1 MIYTDRSLNQTGAW
15 RLTPIAVAI
24 CSLGLFSLPAQAAP
38 QGGVLRAGV
47 AAIAQTGAT
56 TRIEQ
61 RSDRAVIDW
70 RSFSIGARETVQ
82 FKQPS
87 TTSAT
92 LNRVTGEQIS
102 AILGRLNANGQIVLV
117 NPHGILFGQGAQINV
132 GSLIASTANLSTPD
146 FMAGRLNFNQPGQPG
161 AEIINQGTLSA
172 ADGGLIALVAPH
184 VRNDGLIQARLGKIL
199 LGAGDTYTLDLY
211 GDGLIKLA
219 LSDEQHD
226 RLITHTGKSTADGG
240 HIILITAP
248 AAKTVLD
255 QIINLSG
262 TLQADS
268 VAHQAGRIV
277 LLAPGGRLDL
287 SGSASAQGPHAG
299 QRGGTIEILGD
310 RLHLAGSARLDAS
323 GHSGGGTLHI
333 GGAYQG
339 QGDTY
344 RAQTTTVD
352 AGAQLNA
359 DATSTG
365 SGGEVIVWADG
376 HTAYAG
382 QISARG
388 GAQGGDGGRV
398 EVSGKGA
405 LDFQG
410 SVDAGAPHGAAGN
423 LLLDPAY
430 LTIGLAEASL
440 ISRVLRTG
448 TSTTLAADIDINVNA
463 SIDGRGRRRGGG
475 LTFSAGHDININDF
489 IVTDNGLINL
499 LAGGRVTMAPGKGL
513 FAGSAPISVRAAGN
527 ITTGLLLTSAA
538 LSVTSTEGS
547 IDVNGLIDADTRAV
561 AINAAHSLTVNQP
574 ILNLRSGAPLTLS
587 AGDDLIVN
595 AQVDGRGGV
604 AGGAATLTAGNN
616 AMINSF
622 IVTNNG
628 PIRVDA
634 ALGNASVATDAG
646 LYAGS
651 APITLGA
658 ASDITTGRLISSG
671 PLSVVSRAGSITVSA
686 PIDGASGPLSLD
698 AANDVVVAQSIVNAR
713 ADAPLTIAAGRDIVV
728 NAQIDGRDADPA
740 ASGSINLTA
749 GRNVELAKS
758 VITENAAL
766 NVTARSGTVHAPTVV
781 AGSVTLDTNGRPVG
795 EGLYAGSGT
804 IAVSTGGDLSSG
816 VYGTTGTLALR
827 STAGSVNVDTP
838 IDGAT
843 GAVSLNAARDVV
855 VAQAIV
861 NSRADAPLTIAAERD
876 IVVSAQIDGRDANP
890 AAASGTISLS
900 AGRHVDVAR
909 SVITEDAALNV
920 AAHSGT
926 VRVAT
931 GAQLRSGSGS
941 LTVSAGSDLYVGDPA
956 AAKPNADTPYITSG
970 TLNVSS
976 TAGTL
981 YIEAPIP
988 DSTGPLNLVGSYAV
1002 RVNERIYSND
1012 RDISITAGAGGI
1024 VMNTDTIV
1032 LPTGA
1037 PAPDDAATIFS
1048 SDTNARLG
1056 NLTLRAE
1063 GDIYASS
1070 LRTAGT
1076 LSVTSTAGRIVGG
1089 SAEATH
1095 VSAGGGHDV
1104 SPRRILLSAPG
1115 GITGFDQAYALD
1127 AVDVTSSG
1135 GAINLGATGAARVR
1149 LTAPSSSIAVGSLYG
1164 ADVALSS
1171 GQDINL
1177 ISELGGDAV
1186 SLTAGRDLYLPY
1198 TVVDSLTMSA
1208 GRDIRFSNLIWL
1220 RQGDLS
1226 ASAGR
1231 DIVATD
1237 PGFSNVHITGGHG
1250 LGPFHSATFA
1260 AGGSI
1265 ELRKVETLGDVR
1277 ITASTG
1283 NIKLNAPIGPAYQDP
1298 PLCVN
1303 NCGEYSF
1310 GPSVYREEYVPLS
1323 VPNNGIPAPGVLSLF
1338 LSAPNGAIDMAGART
1353 LGSFAATFG
1362 SGMNSSRQING
1373 SGFFPGA
1380 IVENIPIA
1388 VQDQL
1393 LTRLGIPGAPVPP
1406 GPLPA
1411 APQSANGIVALAP
1424 IIPNVT
1430 ALGSAGAP
1438 GTVDGLGAMLPAAD
1452 GGEIGSVAS
1461 EAAHSVAQAAIL
1473 AGDTS
1478 ASDSLSGSAAG
1489 TTFNASTDADA
1500 VLVFSGG
1507 RGEALSADLG
1517 RGGAFGSAFDVFAE
1531 DDPDARRDRRR
1542 SR

>member
-1 MIYTDRSLNQTGAW
+1 MSTTQRKDERQRTARP

-513 FAGSAPISVRAAGN
+513 FAGSAPISVRTGGDLSTGPMVTSGALSFTSTAGSVSLDTPLDDGIGSVSVSAAQDVNINQPVVNLRNGSSFSVAAGRN
-527 ITTGLLLTSAA
+527 LRVNAQIDGRGGRAGGSIMFTAGGSVLVNDFVVTSLGAIRARAIAGSIVTAAGKGLFADGGAIDLSSGADFTSGILSTTGPVSLASSTGSVTIAQGLDDTIGAATISAA
-538 LSVTSTEGS
+538 L
-547 IDVNGLIDADTRAV
+547 DANLD
-561 AINAAHSLTVNQP
+561 SE
-574 ILNLRSGAPLTLS
+574 ILNMRSGAPLNVS
-587 AGDDLIVN
+587 AGRDINVR

-604 AGGAATLTAGNN
+604 PGGTATLAAGRNVNVLDDITTSEGAIRVSAAGGTVAQAANKQLRSGAAPISVSAGGNLISASYVTTGAVDIRSTAGAVTVAEPIYDSTGSTTISAATDVNINQRIENVRTLASLGISAGRDINVNAQIGQDRDATADTGAITLTAGHDVN
-616 AMINSF
+616 
-622 IVTNNG
+622 
-628 PIRVDA
+628 
-634 ALGNASVATDAG
+634 VAQD
-646 LYAGS
+646 
-651 APITLGA
+651 
-658 ASDITTGRLISSG
+658 
-671 PLSVVSRAGSITVSA
+671 VVSRSA
-686 PIDGASGPLSLD
+686 PL
-698 AANDVVVAQSIVNAR
+698 VVQ
-713 ADAPLTIAAGRDIVV
+713 
-728 NAQIDGRDADPA
+728 
-740 ASGSINLTA
+740 
-749 GRNVELAKS
+749 
-758 VITENAAL
+758 
-766 NVTARSGTVHAPTVV
+766 
-781 AGSVTLDTNGRPVG
+781 
-795 EGLYAGSGT
+795 GSG
-804 IAVSTGGDLSSG
+804 
-816 VYGTTGTLALR
+816 
-827 STAGSVNVDTP
+827 
-838 IDGAT
+838 
-843 GAVSLNAARDVV
+843 
-855 VAQAIV
+855 
-861 NSRADAPLTIAAERD
+861 
-876 IVVSAQIDGRDANP
+876 
-890 AAASGTISLS
+890 
-900 AGRHVDVAR
+900 
-909 SVITEDAALNV
+909 
-920 AAHSGT
+920 GT
-926 VRVAT
+926 VRVAA
-931 GAQLRSGSGS
+931 GKQLRSGSGR

-970 TLNVSS
+970 TLNVAS

-988 DSTGPLNLVGSYAV
+988 DSTGPVNLYGGHAV
-1002 RVNERIYSND
+1002 RVNERIYSNNE
-1012 RDISITAGAGGI
+1012 DISITAGAGGI
-1024 VMNTDTIV
+1024 IMSAASIDVPSTVTPPSVGMILSDTDARLGDLTLLAQGDISAPSVRTVGTLSITSTAGHILGGRVEQSRVAGGKVPRLVQLAAAQGIDSFDTHNSPDVEARSSTGSVNLAVFGPQRLFIDAALDVRTGGWIGGLTELVAGRDVILPGIDTNLLRATAGRDFILSGGALGVALRVDAVRDVRLPAAAGAQIWLEGSGGNMTLKNALTPGAVETIRGLSLAAGNDLLV
-1032 LPTGA
+1032 EQPVHVSDALGSGSEAALQPTTLSAGRNVALGQLETIGPVSISADTGNITVSHPIGAPVPLLA
-1037 PAPDDAATIFS
+1037 PAPDLWNPGSLGVATL
-1048 SDTNARLG
+1048 N
-1056 NLTLRAE
+1056 
-1063 GDIYASS
+1063 
-1070 LRTAGT
+1070 
-1076 LSVTSTAGRIVGG
+1076 V
-1089 SAEATH
+1089 
-1095 VSAGGGHDV
+1095 
-1104 SPRRILLSAPG
+1104 SAPG
-1115 GITGFDQAYALD
+1115 GGAEISLQGARSVGNTTISAPRGT
-1127 AVDVTSSG
+1127 VTSDF
-1135 GAINLGATGAARVR
+1135 A
-1149 LTAPSSSIAVGSLYG
+1149 LTSSSGTVAV
-1164 ADVALSS
+1164 VAPTK
-1171 GQDINL
+1171 N
-1177 ISELGGDAV
+1177 
-1186 SLTAGRDLYLPY
+1186 
-1198 TVVDSLTMSA
+1198 
-1208 GRDIRFSNLIWL
+1208 
-1220 RQGDLS
+1220 LS
-1226 ASAGR
+1226 AVAIAPVPRLIRPGR
-1231 DIVATD
+1231 ALPAIA
-1237 PGFSNVHITGGHG
+1237 PGP
-1250 LGPFHSATFA
+1250 LRA
-1260 AGGSI
+1260 AP
-1265 ELRKVETLGDVR
+1265 
-1277 ITASTG
+1277 A
-1283 NIKLNAPIGPAYQDP
+1283 AP
-1298 PLCVN
+1298 L
-1303 NCGEYSF
+1303 
-1310 GPSVYREEYVPLS
+1310 
-1323 VPNNGIPAPGVLSLF
+1323 IPA
-1338 LSAPNGAIDMAGART
+1338 AP
-1353 LGSFAATFG
+1353 
-1362 SGMNSSRQING
+1362 
-1373 SGFFPGA
+1373 P
-1380 IVENIPIA
+1380 
-1388 VQDQL
+1388 
-1393 LTRLGIPGAPVPP
+1393 PGAPA
-1406 GPLPA
+1406 LPEIQVSAPDTIDAGGLNMPSGGSELAGDSA
-1411 APQSANGIVALAP
+1411 AVQ
-1424 IIPNVT
+1424 
-1430 ALGSAGAP
+1430 
-1438 GTVDGLGAMLPAAD
+1438 
-1452 GGEIGSVAS
+1452 
-1461 EAAHSVAQAAIL
+1461 AAHSVAQAAAL
-1473 AGDTS
+1473 ANDAAAESETGSATAGDTS
-1478 ASDSLSGSAAG
+1478 AGAQGRAEL
-1489 TTFNASTDADA
+1489 
-1500 VLVFSGG
+1500 LVFSGG
-1507 RGEALSADLG
+1507 RGVAQAADLG
-1517 RGGAFGSAFDVFAE
+1517 RDSAIGSTPDVFLTMPVTE
-1531 DDPDARRDRRR
+1531 DERRR
-1542 SR
+1542 RPNR